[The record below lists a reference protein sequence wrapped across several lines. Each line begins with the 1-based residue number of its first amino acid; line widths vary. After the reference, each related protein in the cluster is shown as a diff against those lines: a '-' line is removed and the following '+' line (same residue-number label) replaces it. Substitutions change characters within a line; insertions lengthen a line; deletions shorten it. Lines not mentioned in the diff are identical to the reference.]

1 MPRDEDEENSQAGEE
16 EETEPK
22 QPEYNYD
29 EIDEV
34 SGFKKVDKMIWDL
47 YMEARASHLKEKES
61 EEAEN
66 KEETPEDDFDKE
78 GFITSL
84 VESKH
89 LNDNRV
95 KMVLRL
101 ALYKGEMNEFN
112 ERHGEGHAIYANQ
125 DQYKGGFQHNLK
137 HGNRGLYIYYSLYP
151 SAKSFLK
158 EDVAIMKMKDTE
170 EVKQIFAKTDKSEE
184 ETLKEASE
192 YITTIEPFNR
202 YIPHRVFYV
211 LKYGPYPFYEG
222 PFCQDKKRTSMDQ
235 KYLVDNSSEKPPNF
249 VIDPQAVIKYKDGS
263 MYIGQFLDS
272 KKHGFGTMYYSNGD
286 IYRGE
291 WKNNLKHGVGDYY
304 FAANKSSFH
313 QSTWENGQIKS
324 GQWRMPCGT
333 VYQSN
338 NFSKQT
344 PFGSTGTFIFDST
357 TLKGEKKKIHVN
369 GTFIEDEWQP
379 KSIVLAQEH

>member
-1 MPRDEDEENSQAGEE
+1 MPRDEDEENSEVGEE

-29 EIDEV
+29 EIDEET
-34 SGFKKVDKMIWDL
+34 GFKKVDKMIWDL
-47 YMEARASHLKEKES
+47 YMEARTSHLKEKES
-61 EEAEN
+61 EDAEN
-66 KEETPEDDFDKE
+66 KEEPMEDDFDKD
-78 GFITSL
+78 GFIASM

-101 ALYKGEMNEFN
+101 GLYKGEVNEFN
-112 ERHGEGHAIYANQ
+112 ERHGEGHAIYSNQ
-125 DQYKGGFQHNLK
+125 DQYKGGFQQNLK
-137 HGNRGLYIYYSLYP
+137 HGNRGLYIYYSQHP
-151 SAKSFLK
+151 TAKTLLN
-158 EDVAIMKMKDTE
+158 EDLEIMKMKETD
-170 EVKQIFAKTDKSEE
+170 EVKKILSQEDKSDDEK
-184 ETLKEASE
+184 LKEASSL
-192 YITTIEPFNR
+192 ISSKDPFSR
-202 YIPHRVFYV
+202 YLPHRVFYV

-222 PFCQDKKRTSMDQ
+222 PFCNDKKTTSMDA
-235 KYLVDNSSEKPPNF
+235 KYLVDQAFEPPNF
-249 VIDPQAVIKYKDGS
+249 VVDPEAVIKYKDGS
-263 MYIGQFLDS
+263 IYIGQFLDS

-286 IYRGE
+286 VYRGE

-304 FAANKSSFH
+304 FASNKSSYH

-338 NFSKQT
+338 NLSKQS
-344 PFGSTGTFIFDST
+344 PFNSTGTFIFDST
-357 TLKGEKKKIHVN
+357 TFKGEKKKIQVH

-379 KSIVLAQEH
+379 KSVVLAQEH